1 MLSISERAF
10 LQPRRMPSAPDFRR
24 AFGLEP
30 GARVGAPAARGK
42 GKKRQRDA
50 GEDAADASFTLTAA
64 HVGHEVLSQN
74 ERYAFPTE
82 LHFKAEGAAQAT
94 TRQRTRRGAPASAD
108 ALARA
113 LRETLGGTHIVRS
126 AYGSPYECRYDL
138 STLKIASL
146 PQGDDAAQ
154 GEGAATLRAT
164 CHGLAVRR
172 RDLPTA
178 AQETQA
184 ARDAAADEA
193 PPQDRDAAKAE
204 RARVRRDA
212 AARGLR
218 VVVSR
223 FGSSVCAVCG
233 AGIAHGEQIARPVKA
248 DEQGKR
254 GGWMHAGCA
263 LQRGS
268 KRKRAG

>member
-1 MLSISERAF
+1 
-10 LQPRRMPSAPDFRR
+10 MPSAPDFRR

-30 GARVGAPAARGK
+30 GARVGAPVPAARGK
-42 GKKRQRDA
+42 GKKRQRGADA
-50 GEDAADASFTLTAA
+50 DADAAFTLTAA

-82 LHFKAEGAAQAT
+82 LHFKAEGAAQTT
-94 TRQRTRRGAPASAD
+94 TRQRTRRGVPASAD

-113 LRETLGGTHIVRS
+113 LREALGDTHIVRS

-138 STLKIASL
+138 KTLKVASSPP
-146 PQGDDAAQ
+146 PQDDAAAS
-154 GEGAATLRAT
+154 GPYDATLRAT
-164 CHGLAVRR
+164 CRGLAVRR

-184 ARDAAADEA
+184 ARDAAADA
-193 PPQDRDAAKAE
+193 PPPDRDAAKAE
-204 RARVRRDA
+204 RARVRREA

-218 VVVSR
+218 VIVSR
-223 FGSSVCAVCG
+223 FGSSACAVCG

-263 LQRGS
+263 LQCGG